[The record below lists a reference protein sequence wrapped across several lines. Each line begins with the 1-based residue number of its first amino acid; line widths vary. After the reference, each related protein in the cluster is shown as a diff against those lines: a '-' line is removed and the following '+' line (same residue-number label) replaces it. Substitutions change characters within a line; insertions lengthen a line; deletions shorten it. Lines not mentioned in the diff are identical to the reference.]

1 MLLAKV
7 ATTHPAPRASATC
20 IHGLIGENY
29 CGFWMLLEGLWHG
42 APGASLA
49 KHCSLLFASRQCSNE
64 GSMVFAG
71 RPGRCSWPN
80 RMTPNSSSRF
90 GHPNYFLNPYSF
102 DPTNSTVG
110 ATYMSDFL
118 DVNNRRGVVFASLGR
133 HILLGMGWW
142 RCEHGFR
149 PGRDVYHSTLKYT

>member
-42 APGASLA
+42 APRASLA

-90 GHPNYFLNPYSF
+90 GHPNYFLNPYS
-102 DPTNSTVG
+102 
-110 ATYMSDFL
+110 
-118 DVNNRRGVVFASLGR
+118 
-133 HILLGMGWW
+133 
-142 RCEHGFR
+142 C
-149 PGRDVYHSTLKYT
+149 STLQIPLLVQLTCQTSSMSTTGAGSSSPGSADTSFLEWDGGGASMAFVLAGMYTTAH